1 MAAFKQTMICH
12 TTKPGRIQ
20 HPVSTTLLSLAL
32 VLGLLAE
39 ASAQSTYANYAAFE
53 LEREENWRPM
63 MLEDVNGDNAKDII
77 YSHYDPAIGRELHI
91 HHQQADGSFAATPQ
105 RVEVKTEIIAIG
117 FADLRP
123 DPGKELVLFADSGV
137 FSLSTAQ
144 DGYAGNLKLLLE
156 WDLIAAIPDLEEALF
171 TNIPTDINGDGFVD
185 LLLAGDDE
193 YGLFFGGPDETFT
206 LATRFTTLNEDITPI
221 QRASNESD
229 LDGRLG
235 INPERGVVVELRVEL
250 PSPFEGF
257 VEQWREAELESGSL
271 LRSEQWMPGAVLAQF
286 NDDELLDIAYINAGE
301 NGLGQMNIH
310 FQQADSGFDSTP
322 NWQSDLDSSGEL
334 QLVDMNQDG
343 VIDVLRLSGDGD
355 DWTARLY
362 LNQMGS
368 FNFADPNQVMRFSG
382 FDMNLEVIE
391 NAEGEVVLNANFY
404 TIPVV
409 DAIRNAS
416 INRTQLLYGSGARE
430 PSQVFNRRPNSRLE
444 ETFSAEN
451 VRGLSEQMSLRYDVD
466 GDGAND
472 ALYVTENGTLA
483 AKQIGS
489 DLQIADEPFWEYVS
503 PRTVFEFEVLSLN
516 NDNRPDLLLR
526 HGRTTTLL
534 VAQP

>member
-1 MAAFKQTMICH
+1 MICH
-12 TTKPGRIQ
+12 QTKPSRTQ
-20 HPVSTTLLSLAL
+20 HPVSAAL
-32 VLGLLAE
+32 LGLTIVLCLLTE
-39 ASAQSTYANYAAFE
+39 ATAQSNYAAFE

-63 MLEDVNGDNAKDII
+63 MLEDVNGDDAKDII

-91 HHQQADGSFAATPQ
+91 HHQQAGGGFAATPQ
-105 RVEVKTEIIAIG
+105 RIEVKTEIIAIG

-144 DGYAGNLKLLLE
+144 AGYAGNLKLLLE

-193 YGLFFGGPDETFT
+193 YGLFIGGPDETFT
-206 LATRFTTLNEDITPI
+206 LATRFTTLNEDITPV
-221 QRASNESD
+221 QRANNESD

-235 INPERGVVVELRVEL
+235 INPDQGVVVELRVEL
-250 PSPFEGF
+250 PSPFDGF
-257 VEQWREAELESGSL
+257 VEQWRETELESGSL
-271 LRSEQWMPGAVLAQF
+271 LRSEQWMPGAVLAQL

-343 VIDVLRLSGDGD
+343 KVDLLRLSGDGD

-362 LNQMGS
+362 LNQAGS
-368 FNFADPNQVMRFSG
+368 FNFAEPNQVMRLSG
-382 FDMNLEVIE
+382 FDMNLEIIE

-416 INRTQLLYGSGARE
+416 INRIQLLYGSGARE
-430 PSQVFNRRPNSRLE
+430 PGQVFNRRPDSRLE

-489 DLQIADEPFWEYVS
+489 DLRIADEPFWEYVS
-503 PRTVFEFEVLSLN
+503 PRTVFEFEVLTLN
-516 NDNRPDLLLR
+516 DDNRPDLLLR

>member
-1 MAAFKQTMICH
+1 MISHQTKRYS
-12 TTKPGRIQ
+12 TQ
-20 HPVSTTLLSLAL
+20 QPVTIALLGLAVTLSLHTQAT
-32 VLGLLAE
+32 
-39 ASAQSTYANYAAFE
+39 AQSNYAAFE
-53 LEREENWRPM
+53 LERDENWRPM
-63 MLEDVNGDNAKDII
+63 ILEDVNGDGARDII

-91 HHQQADGSFAATPQ
+91 HHQQTDGSFAATPQ
-105 RVEVKTEIIAIG
+105 RIEVKTEIIAIG

-123 DPGKELVLFADSGV
+123 DPGKELVLFADNGA

-144 DGYAGNLKLLLE
+144 EGYAGNLKLLLE
-156 WDLIAAIPDLEEALF
+156 WDLIAAIPDLEEVHF
-171 TNIPTDINGDGFVD
+171 TNIPTDINGDGFID
-185 LLLAGDDE
+185 LMLAGDDE
-193 YGLFFGGPDETFT
+193 YGLFFGGPDETFSLT
-206 LATRFTTLNEDITPI
+206 TRFTTLNDDITPI

-235 INPERGVVVELRVEL
+235 INPEQGVVVELNVEL

-257 VEQWREAELESGSL
+257 VEQWREAEQDTGPL
-271 LRSEQWMPGAVLAQF
+271 LRSEQWMPGVVLAQL
-286 NDDELLDIAYINAGE
+286 NDDELMDIAYINAGE

-310 FQQADSGFDSTP
+310 FQEAENGFDPAP

-343 VIDVLRLSGDGD
+343 KVDVLRLSGDGD

-362 LNQMGS
+362 LNQAGS
-368 FNFADPNQVMRFSG
+368 FNFAEPNQIMRFSG
-382 FDMNLEVIE
+382 YDMNLEIIE
-391 NAEGEVVLNANFY
+391 KAESEVVLNASFY

-416 INRTQLLYGSGARE
+416 INRTQLLYGSSARE
-430 PSQVFNRRPNSRLE
+430 PGQVFNRRPDSRLE

-466 GDGAND
+466 GDGDND
-472 ALYVTENGTLA
+472 ALYVTANGTLA
-483 AKQIGS
+483 AKQIS
-489 DLQIADEPFWEYVS
+489 QNLEIAAEPFWEYVS
-503 PRTVFEFEVLSLN
+503 PRTVFEFEVLTLN
-516 NDNRPDLLLR
+516 DDNRPDLLLR